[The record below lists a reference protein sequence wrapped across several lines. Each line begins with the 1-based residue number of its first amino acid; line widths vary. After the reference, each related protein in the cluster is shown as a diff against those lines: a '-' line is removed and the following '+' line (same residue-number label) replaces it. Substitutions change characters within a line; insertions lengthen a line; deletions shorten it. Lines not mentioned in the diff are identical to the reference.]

1 MKNREMHIALRNSGY
16 RFIGEKSGVY
26 NYGKPLGYGFL
37 SAYFRPEEAK
47 IEILLMVKE
56 PPQKDKHLN
65 AIWKSVRHDISSEH
79 EDLYLNCVQ
88 TIKDCEVEIFS
99 TTPVAWQCN
108 RFVRYDFEENPSLD
122 IY

>member
-16 RFIGEKSGVY
+16 RFIGEKYGDY
-26 NYGKPLGYGFL
+26 TYGKPFGYCCC
-37 SAYFRPEEAK
+37 SVYFRPEKEK
-47 IEILLMVKE
+47 IEILIMGKE
-56 PPQKDKHLN
+56 VPQKDKHLN

-99 TTPVAWQCN
+99 KTPVAWQCN
-108 RFVRYDFEENPSLD
+108 RFVRYDFEETPLLD